1 MKIVKYVFLLL
12 LLSVIAL
19 TVFIAT
25 QEGKY
30 DIQKERVIEVPK
42 AVLYNY
48 INDYTNWET
57 TDLLTGNDTTAV
69 YSFSQNTSGP
79 GAVMNWDKGN
89 TTGEVKTIRVVEND
103 SILQE
108 ANIDGHDSKLQWG
121 FKDTLNSTK
130 VTIKL
135 RGELTFKEKAYMLLK
150 GNVNDNMS
158 IVLDKGLD
166 NLDNYLVKEL
176 SVYNIKVADGK
187 FNKAAAF
194 FIGQPVTSKMSEINK
209 KAAEIFPKLYT
220 FIKENKIV
228 KKGSP
233 FILYRTFNNEA
244 GTATYVIALPIRDEI
259 HTMAGSEYEGGRI
272 TQFEALKTTL
282 TGDYS
287 HLPEAWS
294 KARKHIADKGL
305 QENTTGQYVELY
317 TKNVQTTKR
326 PSQWVTD
333 IFIPLGAPTIT
344 PMVDSLSRPIAPTVR
359 RTTPVT
365 TGARTSTPSAVK
377 PVGINPGTKPATTST
392 GTTKPATTATSKPA
406 GTNGNGTPANKPTA
420 TTPKPAAP
428 KPTGIKPST
437 NP

>member
-12 LLSVIAL
+12 LLAVIAL

-30 DIQKERVIEVPK
+30 DIQKERVIKVPK

-57 TDLLTGNDTTAV
+57 TNLLTGNDTTAV
-69 YSFSQNTSGP
+69 YSFSGNTSGP
-79 GAVMNWDKGN
+79 GSVMNWDKGN
-89 TTGEVKTIRVVEND
+89 TTGEVKTIRTVEND

-108 ANIDGHDSKLQWG
+108 ANIEGHDSKLQWS

-158 IVLDKGLD
+158 AVLDKGLD

-176 SVYNIKVADGK
+176 AVYNIKIADGK

-209 KAAEIFPKLYT
+209 KAAEIFPKLYA

-233 FILYRTFNNEA
+233 FILYRTFDKEA
-244 GTATYVIALPIRDEI
+244 GTATYVVALPIKDEI

-294 KARKHIADKGL
+294 KARKHIAEKGL

-333 IFIPLGAPTIT
+333 IFIPIGAPTIT
-344 PMVDSLSRPIAPTVR
+344 PVVDSLSRPIAPTAV
-359 RTTPVT
+359 RTTPAT
-365 TGARTSTPSAVK
+365 TGTRNPAPSAVK
-377 PVGINPGTKPATTST
+377 PAGTGTGTKPATTSATANKPAT
-392 GTTKPATTATSKPA
+392 GTNKPATTTNKPA
-406 GTNGNGTPANKPTA
+406 TTT
-420 TTPKPAAP
+420 TTPNPAAP
-428 KPTGIKPST
+428 KPTATGTKPVT